1 MVHCST
7 NNTLIISDGNFNNPS
22 IEKVY
27 HIDLDNETDIEIVRR
42 YIYEEEKLGS
52 LQGNDIAVLYG
63 QGSVSVHKSE
73 DFSNYRESR
82 GEYER
87 KQGERNLGKDSGLQY
102 GKRSNSETKT
112 KYSISEEVPDE
123 GAFFSTT
130 DNQGRQLTKEQQEY
144 FKNSKVRDKNGSLLT
159 VYHGT
164 DSEFTV
170 FG

>member
-1 MVHCST
+1 MSKVERLAKSGALFNLELENGKHMFAVGVDGV

-123 GAFFSTT
+123 GAFVERPAKSGALF
-130 DNQGRQLTKEQQEY
+130 N
-144 FKNSKVRDKNGSLLT
+144 
-159 VYHGT
+159 
-164 DSEFTV
+164 
-170 FG
+170 